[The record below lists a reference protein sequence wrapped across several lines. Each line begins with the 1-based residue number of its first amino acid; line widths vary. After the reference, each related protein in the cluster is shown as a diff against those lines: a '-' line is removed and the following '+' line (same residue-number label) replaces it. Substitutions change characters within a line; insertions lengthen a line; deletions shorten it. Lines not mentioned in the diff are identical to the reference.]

1 MNVTELS
8 RADRLILTILQ
19 EEGDLSNVAL
29 AERVGMAPS
38 PCLRRV
44 KQLAAAGLIRRTV
57 ALLDD
62 RKLGF
67 GITAYVEVKV
77 PQRPG
82 EPVVDRFKDAVRRQP
97 AITACYIMAGQ
108 YDFLLKIVA
117 RDMGDYATL
126 AQDVLLKLPG
136 VQDMRTS
143 FVLEA
148 IKDTTALPIPS

>member
-1 MNVTELS
+1 VTDLS
-8 RADRLILTILQ
+8 RTDRQILAILQ
-19 EEGDLSNVAL
+19 EEGGLSNVAL

-44 KQLAAAGLIRRTV
+44 KQLEAAGLIRRYV

-62 RKLGF
+62 RRLGL

-77 PQRPG
+77 PQVTG
-82 EPVVDRFKDAVRRQP
+82 EAIVERFKEAVRRQP

-117 RDMGDYATL
+117 RDMQDYSAL

-148 IKDTTALPIPS
+148 IKDTTALPIPG

>member
-1 MNVTELS
+1 VTELS
-8 RADRLILTILQ
+8 RTDRQILAILQ
-19 EEGDLSNVAL
+19 EEGGLSNVAL

-44 KQLAAAGLIRRTV
+44 KQLEAAGLIRRYV

-62 RKLGF
+62 RRLGL

-77 PQRPG
+77 PQVAG
-82 EPVVDRFKDAVRRQP
+82 EAIVERFKDAVREQP

-117 RDMGDYATL
+117 RDMQDYSAL

-148 IKDTTALPIPS
+148 IKDTTALPIPG

>member
-1 MNVTELS
+1 VTELS
-8 RADRLILTILQ
+8 RTDRQILSILQ
-19 EEGDLSNVAL
+19 EEGGLSNVAL

-44 KQLAAAGLIRRTV
+44 KQLEAAGLIRRYV

-62 RKLGF
+62 RRLGL

-77 PQRPG
+77 PQVTG
-82 EPVVDRFKDAVRRQP
+82 EAIVERFKEAVRRQP

-117 RDMGDYATL
+117 RDMQDYSAL

-148 IKDTTALPIPS
+148 IKDTTALPIPG

>member
-1 MNVTELS
+1 VTDLS
-8 RADRLILTILQ
+8 RTDRQILAILQ
-19 EEGDLSNVAL
+19 EEGGLSNVAL

-44 KQLAAAGLIRRTV
+44 KQLEAAGLIRRYV

-62 RKLGF
+62 RRLGL

-77 PQRPG
+77 PQVNG
-82 EPVVDRFKDAVRRQP
+82 EAIVERFKEAVRRQP

-117 RDMGDYATL
+117 RDMQDYSAL

-148 IKDTTALPIPS
+148 IKDTTALPIPG

>member
-1 MNVTELS
+1 VTELS
-8 RADRLILTILQ
+8 RTDRQILAILQ
-19 EEGDLSNVAL
+19 EEGGLSNVAL

-44 KQLAAAGLIRRTV
+44 KQLEAAGLIRRYV

-62 RKLGF
+62 RRLGL

-77 PQRPG
+77 PQVAG
-82 EPVVDRFKDAVRRQP
+82 EAIVERFKEAVRRQP

-117 RDMGDYATL
+117 RDMEDYSTL

-148 IKDTTALPIPS
+148 IKETTALPIPA

>member
-1 MNVTELS
+1 MMTELS
-8 RADRLILTILQ
+8 RTDRQILAILQ
-19 EEGDLSNVAL
+19 ADGSLSNVAL

-44 KQLAAAGLIRRTV
+44 KQLEAAGLIRGYV

-62 RKLGF
+62 RKLGI

-77 PQRPG
+77 PQVAG
-82 EPVVDRFKDAVRRQP
+82 EAIIERFKETVRRQP

-117 RDMGDYATL
+117 RDMDDYSRL

-148 IKDTTALPIPS
+148 IKDTTALPIPA